1 MHGSRY
7 NSYLICIQHMLFL
20 DILRFLNSKPRI
32 IEHNNQ
38 IYRNNICGWHN
49 IFINLFQIMI
59 FSYFLYIA
67 YMYNVSSIRSN
78 GSFTHLG
85 WAENFYASQYLS
97 CSLYSN
103 ISRYVVYYCTRPF
116 FRIKKK
122 KKNIHVVYGRGWSHW
137 PTIPFLFGWYTS
149 QTSLIIILYPARDP
163 ATFCCF
169 SRLRSYFRPTAS
181 SSWRGNALGFPKPQI
196 MGSPWPP

>member
-1 MHGSRY
+1 MVTPFTVSISTFGDVELLSIGGIAPLPPTSAHTTRFTEHRMCAPLSSWHKLFILWSILLTHSCTDKFSLCDHPELPLYTIQCFRALLMHVLDAVYTRIW
-7 NSYLICIQHMLFL
+7 LQTPLPFCRTPLFL
-20 DILRFLNSKPRI
+20 NPL
-32 IEHNNQ
+32 
-38 IYRNNICGWHN
+38 
-49 IFINLFQIMI
+49 
-59 FSYFLYIA
+59 
-67 YMYNVSSIRSN
+67 
-78 GSFTHLG
+78 
-85 WAENFYASQYLS
+85 
-97 CSLYSN
+97 
-103 ISRYVVYYCTRPF
+103 
-116 FRIKKK
+116 
-122 KKNIHVVYGRGWSHW
+122 HVVYGRGWSHR